1 VKKLEAGVL
10 LTAIL
15 ACISCGQ
22 GAEHDASSDP
32 VPVDPA
38 SRVHVTQDSDARAIE
53 IAQSV
58 VVKMGGWDNWDR
70 TRYISYNFFGGRKHH
85 WDRHTGDI
93 RIEGEFGGP
102 EEEKVQRVF
111 LMNVNT
117 GKGRVW
123 GDGQEVTD
131 PEPLA
136 ELLKQGMSIW
146 INDSYWVAMPY
157 KLLDPGVTLKHAG
170 EREMEDGRLAD
181 VLDLTFTDVGDT
193 PENRYEVFVARDTGL
208 VEQWA
213 FFGSADDEEPRFTMP
228 WKGWEPFGDILL
240 ATGRGRDRDW
250 NIAVHDELAAAVMT
264 DPGPIAPQ

>member
-1 VKKLEAGVL
+1 MNAIKATL
-10 LTAIL
+10 LASVIL
-15 ACISCGQ
+15 AFVACDK
-22 GAEHDASSDP
+22 GADHGAQVAAP
-32 VPVDPA
+32 APIDPA
-38 SRVHVTQDSDARAIE
+38 SRVHVTDASDARAIE
-53 IAQSV
+53 IAQATV
-58 VVKMGGWDNWDR
+58 ATMGGWDNWDR

-181 VLDLTFTDVGDT
+181 VLDLTFADGVGYT
-193 PENRYEVFVARDTGL
+193 PEKRYEVFVARDSGL
-208 VEQWA
+208 VEQWS
-213 FFGSADDEEPRFTMP
+213 FFAEADEKEPRFTMP
-228 WKGWEPFGDILL
+228 WASWRKFGRIWL
-240 ATGRGRDRDW
+240 ATDHGEDKDW
-250 NIAVHDELAAAVMT
+250 DIAVHAVLPRSVFT
-264 DPGPIAPQ
+264 E